1 MKFILPFL
9 VFIFF
14 ANCLNAQKIDKK
26 PEIIIHTKFTL
37 ELIPKDSTRYDY
49 RILKSEPYS
58 NNKDSDSARITLN
71 DSLEFNQ
78 VQGIFTTGYFG
89 NKIVTLLTIKTGS
102 DNLVDYNLYIKRS
115 GKRNFKKTSTIN
127 ISKLP
132 NVEIWQ
138 EELTSLKILD
148 FKKVPFESFIPE
160 IQIDTTCYS
169 DFNILKGN
177 KLFKEQLPFVL
188 DIVSNPKKKIEINQ
202 IKNYEDSLNSLTK
215 SNWGYLN
222 NLLIKKDGRYMDG
235 YINSRKIAQPLVF
248 EITECPFL
256 KRNTAYYFTKRKKDI
271 KLVMFEWKLRWVDGW
286 QSKDYS
292 SISKNYT
299 KKYEFLKN
307 TLSEFMSVDKNEH
320 PNHNSNLYEIIWFKK
335 DDVLAKLS
343 LYMNEKYN
351 NYSLSLHLYKKE

>member
-1 MKFILPFL
+1 MKYIFPFL

-14 ANCLNAQKIDKK
+14 ANVVNAQKIDKK
-26 PEIIIHTKFTL
+26 PEIGINTKFTL
-37 ELIPKDSTRYDY
+37 ELIPKDSTKFDY
-49 RILKSEPYS
+49 RILKSEPYT
-58 NNKDSDSARITLN
+58 NNKESDSARKALK

-78 VQGIFTTGYFG
+78 VQGVFTTGYFG
-89 NKIVTLLTIKTGS
+89 NKIVTLLVIKTGN
-102 DNLVDYNLYIKRS
+102 DNPLDYSLYIKRN

-127 ISKLP
+127 ISQLP

-148 FKKVPFESFIPE
+148 FKKVPFEPFIPE

-169 DFNILKGN
+169 NFDISKGN

-188 DIVSNPKKKIEINQ
+188 DIISKTRKKIEINQ
-202 IKNYEDSLNSLTK
+202 IKSFEDSINSLAK

-222 NLLIKKDGRYMDG
+222 NLLIKKDERYMDG

-292 SISKNYT
+292 NISENYT
-299 KKYEFLKN
+299 EKYEFLKT
-307 TLSEFMSVDKNEH
+307 TLSEFMSVDKDEH
-320 PNHNSNLYEIIWFKK
+320 PNHNSDLYEIIWFKK

-343 LYMNEKYN
+343 LYMNEEYN